1 MDLAATERAKKY
13 IENLKAVLC
22 SLEKTG
28 AGNVRRVIEEAS
40 RYLRDAEFYLERTD
54 PLTSVACS
62 SYAEGLLDALSI
74 LGFTNV
80 QWPTRRPPRVLV
92 GGTFEIVH
100 PGHLYLLKKAR
111 ELGTV
116 VVVVARDSTVLKL
129 KGRKPVIPEMQRLEV
144 IKSIK
149 YVDEAYL
156 GSDPLD
162 IEGTIL
168 RLKPDIILLGPDQ
181 AVIEELV
188 KKTIEKLG
196 ISVKIVKI
204 GERIQG
210 GLTSSSNIAKLLLSG
225 GPGL

>member
-1 MDLAATERAKKY
+1 MELAATERARKY
-13 IENLKAVLC
+13 LENLKAVLC
-22 SLEKTG
+22 SLEKIG
-28 AGNVRRVIEEAS
+28 ASNVKRVIEEAS
-40 RYLRDAEFYLERTD
+40 RYLRDAEFYLERMD
-54 PLTSVACS
+54 PLTSIACS

-74 LGFTNV
+74 LGFISV

-156 GSDPLD
+156 GNDPLD

-188 KKTIEKLG
+188 KRTIEKLG

-204 GERIQG
+204 SERIQG
-210 GLTSSSNIAKLLLSG
+210 GLASSSSIAKLLLSG
-225 GPGL
+225 EPSL